1 MNFLD
6 KVKNFFYEEED
17 EVVEQ
22 KTVPKKSE
30 KKHIE
35 INKEEEKIERKRN
48 EKNNLTERELFDVE
62 RTFNFPMDL
71 DENIFDKEEQ
81 KKEEPQKNQYSAS
94 YSLNSFRKKEKT
106 EVYRPEPKK
115 EVKKFKPTPVI
126 SPVYGVLNKDYQIN
140 DVENL
145 SKTKEFNLDKKIV
158 DFDSV
163 RNKAYKEL
171 DDEIEKTFTKNR
183 DIFYNLDEDDEIKEE
198 AKVDDEDIKID
209 EDTHVLDDVVISYN
223 VEEEKEEEIKP
234 KKEEKI
240 TRSKKNKDVAK
251 IEEDYDEDE
260 EEDLF
265 SLIDNMYKSEDDED
279 EEDE

>member
-106 EVYRPEPKK
+106 EFYRPEPKK

>member
-35 INKEEEKIERKRN
+35 INKEEKIERKRN

-81 KKEEPQKNQYSAS
+81 KKEEPQKNQYGSS

-183 DIFYNLDEDDEIKEE
+183 DIFYNLEEDDEIKEE
-198 AKVDDEDIKID
+198 VKVDDENIKID
-209 EDTHVLDDVVISYN
+209 EDTHVFDDVVISYN

-265 SLIDNMYKSEDDED
+265 SLIDNMYKSED

>member
-81 KKEEPQKNQYSAS
+81 KKEETQKNQYSAS

-183 DIFYNLDEDDEIKEE
+183 DIFYNLDEDDEIKEG

-251 IEEDYDEDE
+251 IEEDYDEEE

-265 SLIDNMYKSEDDED
+265 SLIDNMYKSEDEED